1 MKGAAHLRVLLL
13 SPRPDRLMQS
23 LSRDHVDIST
33 EVLQPESLAEKKYDF
48 AISFGYRHILSREC
62 IEVLQGN
69 ILNIHISLL
78 PWNKGSDPNIWS
90 WLENTPKGIS
100 IHWVTESF
108 DSGDIALQK
117 YVSLNPED
125 DLISTY
131 EDLNSEAAFLFH
143 RLWNDIGILNVQR
156 EKQSGA
162 GSTHRKGDLKIHGKA
177 LTSGLQTKCKDLM
190 EYGRS
195 NNLWINFD

>member
-1 MKGAAHLRVLLL
+1 
-13 SPRPDRLMQS
+13 MQS
-23 LSRDHVDIST
+23 LSRDQVEIST

-62 IEVLQGN
+62 IEVLRGN

-90 WLENTPKGIS
+90 WLENTPKGVS
-100 IHWVTESF
+100 IHWVTEGF

-117 YVSLNPED
+117 SVSLNPED

-131 EDLNSEAAFLFH
+131 EELNSEAALLFNL
-143 RLWNDIGILNVQR
+143 LWNDIGILNAQR
-156 EKQSGA
+156 EKQNGA
-162 GSTHRKGDLKIHGKA
+162 GSTHRRGDLKIHEQA
-177 LTSGLQTKCKDLM
+177 LTRGLQTKCKDLM

>member
-1 MKGAAHLRVLLL
+1 
-13 SPRPDRLMQS
+13 MQS

-33 EVLQPESLAEKKYDF
+33 EVLHPESLAEKKYDF
-48 AISFGYRHILSREC
+48 AISFGYRHILGREC

-90 WLENTPKGIS
+90 WLENTPKGVS

-117 YVSLNPED
+117 SVSLNPED

-131 EDLNSEAAFLFH
+131 EDLITEAAFLFH
-143 RLWNDIGILNVQR
+143 LLWNDIGILNAQR
-156 EKQSGA
+156 EKQNGA
-162 GSTHRKGDLKIHGKA
+162 GSTHRRGDLKIHEKA

-195 NNLWINFD
+195 NNLWVNFD